1 MIAYAARLAAAATL
15 VFSSGLLAPAQAAD
29 DTTVNIY
36 SYRQPDLIKPVLDA
50 FTKETGI
57 ETQVLFINKGL
68 EERVQAEGEN
78 SPVDL
83 ILSTDISRLV
93 NAKDMG
99 ITQPVESEELASAIP
114 AEYRDEEGNWFG
126 LTRRGRVIYASK
138 ERVDTDEMDYADL
151 ADEANRGRICIRDGQ
166 HSYNLGLFGSLI
178 ARWGEEKTEEWM
190 EGLRDN
196 LARRP
201 DGNDRAQAQGIYSGE
216 CDLAL
221 GNTYYVGLM
230 QTNEKEPEQQEWAK
244 AIKVIFPTI
253 GEYGTHVNISGMA
266 LAKHAPNAEAAKKL
280 MTFLASDEAQRIYAG
295 QVFEYPVKDSVPA
308 SDIVKGFG
316 ELDADDLPL
325 SDVASHRRAAS
336 EMVDRVGLNQGP
348 TN

>member
-1 MIAYAARLAAAATL
+1 MSA
-15 VFSSGLLAPAQAAD
+15 AQAQD
-29 DTTVNIY
+29 DVVNIY

-50 FTKETGI
+50 FTEETGI
-57 ETQVLFINKGL
+57 PTRVLFINKGL
-68 EERVQAEGEN
+68 EERVQAEAEN

-93 NAKDMG
+93 NAKEMG
-99 ITQPVESEELASAIP
+99 ITQPVEMDELNTAIP
-114 AEYRDEEGNWFG
+114 QEYRDEENNWFG

-138 ERVDTDEMDYADL
+138 DRIDTDEMDYADL
-151 ADEANRGRICIRDGQ
+151 ADEKYRGQICIRDAQ

-178 ARWGEEKTEEWM
+178 ARWGEEKTEQWM
-190 EGLRDN
+190 EGLREN

-230 QTNEKEPEQQEWAK
+230 LTNEKEPEQQDWAN
-244 AIKVIFPTI
+244 AIKIIFPTI
-253 GEYGTHVNISGMA
+253 GEHGTHVNISGMA
-266 LAKHAPNAEAAKKL
+266 LAKHAPHPDAAKKL
-280 MTFLASDEAQRIYAG
+280 MSFLASDEAQHIYAS
-295 QVFEYPVKDSVPA
+295 QVFEYPVKEGVEP
-308 SDIVKGFG
+308 SDVVKGFG
-316 ELDADDLPL
+316 ELRADDLPL
-325 SDVASHRRAAS
+325 SEVAANRKAAS

>member
-1 MIAYAARLAAAATL
+1 MISSAARLAAAATL
-15 VFSSGLLAPAQAAD
+15 MLSSAAMGAAHAAD
-29 DTTVNIY
+29 GETVNIY

-50 FTKETGI
+50 FTEETGI
-57 ETQVLFINKGL
+57 DTQVLFINKGL

-99 ITQPVESEELASAIP
+99 ITQPVDSEDLANSIP
-114 AEYRDEEGNWFG
+114 DEYRDEDGNWFG
-126 LTRRGRVIYASK
+126 LTRRGRVIYASRD
-138 ERVDTDEMDYADL
+138 RVEADEMDYADL
-151 ADEANRGRICIRDGQ
+151 ADEANRGRVCIRDGQ

-178 ARWGEEKTEEWM
+178 ARWGEEKTEQWM

-253 GEYGTHVNISGMA
+253 GEHGTHVNISGMA
-266 LAKHAPNAEAAKKL
+266 LARHAPHPDAAKKL
-280 MTFLASDEAQRIYAG
+280 MAFLASDEAQKIYAG
-295 QVFEYPVKDSVPA
+295 QVFEYPVKADVPA
-308 SDIVKGFG
+308 SDIVKAFG

-325 SDVASHRRAAS
+325 SEVASHRKAAS